1 MSQYCYRDIVVA
13 WKGLRTYGVSQLA
26 CTLERIAQ
34 AIHSSMKKAKS
45 ETRVPKARRAQMA
58 QAWEF
63 GYGDAGWGLKPCGL
77 LTLARQWW
85 LQADCSRLCNLNWP
99 TAIDPFL
106 SLAPLLPMSAAQRLL
121 SIKGVAPMTAS
132 GLSSQSQMTASKG
145 GHLSGGCP

>member
-85 LQADCSRLCNLNWP
+85 LQADCCQSSVTAFQRYIPDKALVAAPTSLNPFARNCGRSSFKELYGTATHNRSR
-99 TAIDPFL
+99 ARV
-106 SLAPLLPMSAAQRLL
+106 AA
-121 SIKGVAPMTAS
+121 T
-132 GLSSQSQMTASKG
+132 
-145 GHLSGGCP
+145 